1 VCERAMKVKVHI
13 RGCVF
18 FGMAFCILSAIPV
31 SAKVYQY
38 RDKNGQLHFTNA
50 LSGIPEDQQ
59 PQDLMKQLEKPAETK
74 GTENNAPEKNP
85 PAIGKTTDPSKET
98 PQSEDPGK
106 PKKIPIVEDLNKE
119 KAALDDIHRRL
130 MKRKKELKAEK
141 ETLKTPEQVR
151 EYRKKVTRLNKEIEV
166 YKNRNKAFQKKAD
179 AYNAAAR
186 EKGEE

>member
-1 VCERAMKVKVHI
+1 MKVKVHI
-13 RGCVF
+13 RGYV
-18 FGMAFCILSAIPV
+18 FGMAFFMLSAIPV

-59 PQDLMKQLEKPAETK
+59 PQVPMEQPEKPAEPT
-74 GTENNAPEKNP
+74 GTENNAPEKSMP
-85 PAIGKTTDPSKET
+85 ETGKTTDPSKET
-98 PQSEDPGK
+98 PQAEDPGK
-106 PKKIPIVEDLNKE
+106 PEKIPFVEDLNKE
-119 KAALDDIHRRL
+119 KAALDDIHKRL
-130 MKRKKELKAEK
+130 MKRKKELKTEK

-151 EYRKKVTRLNKEIEV
+151 EYQKKVTRLNKEIEV